1 MFWIVLLLLHIRNVF
16 VQLRFTFHCIICS
29 TLAFIKVWICE
40 LRRPHIQ
47 VHLLPLIEG
56 RVSPLKILTLLSMQ
70 CLTTWALSPR
80 LPSMH
85 CGSINCP
92 AWCSKVTIPLGDP
105 PPPTPSAR
113 GSSGGFNSYELKDHK
128 LIKVIEEFSP
138 FKIVYKPLGGNARS
152 PASRT

>member
-1 MFWIVLLLLHIRNVF
+1 M
-16 VQLRFTFHCIICS
+16 
-29 TLAFIKVWICE
+29 
-40 LRRPHIQ
+40 
-47 VHLLPLIEG
+47 PLIEG

-138 FKIVYKPLGGNARS
+138 FKIVYKPLGGKRAFPGVPHIIRAKVRETAAHISCSRAGMPRS
-152 PASRT
+152 AAVDRTLWHLH